1 MARINTT
8 KIEIIRVATKMFL
21 EKGFSAT
28 SAKAICHEL
37 DISTGNL
44 TFYFPTK
51 DYILA
56 ELVDKLCS
64 FQWKVMEEEAQDGL
78 SSIMALCLEFATMVA
93 MCEDEEIA
101 KDFYISAYSSPMCLD
116 IIRKNDTARAKEV
129 FKDYCSEWT
138 DEQFAEAEILVSGIE
153 HATLITAGD
162 PVSIETRIS
171 GAINTILS
179 TYNVPE
185 EIRKLKIQ
193 KVLAMDYRK
202 IGGRLL
208 RDFKKFANKENEQA
222 LINLFKG

>member
-93 MCEDEEIA
+93 MCEEEEIA